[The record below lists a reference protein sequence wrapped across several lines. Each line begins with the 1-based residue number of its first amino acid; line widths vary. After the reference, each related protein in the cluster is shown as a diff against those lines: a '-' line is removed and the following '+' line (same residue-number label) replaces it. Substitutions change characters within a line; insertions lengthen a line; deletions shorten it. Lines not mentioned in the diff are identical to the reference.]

1 MSRRHALHAACRLAL
16 AAWLVLAGPLPV
28 SAQGAAGDAAAK
40 AKFVVTFARF
50 VQWPASA
57 FAGSDARLRLCI
69 EHASPAVGEAF
80 AAHEGLAVGGRSL
93 TISALAAPASE
104 ASGCHLLFV
113 DASAV
118 RHAPPAA
125 GESLLTLGAVDGFV
139 ARGGMVEIVN
149 VDDSLRFDV
158 NLRALRAAHLGLN
171 SQVLRL
177 ARQVRE

>member
-1 MSRRHALHAACRLAL
+1 MSRRHALQTACRLAL
-16 AAWLVLAGPLPV
+16 AAWLVLAGSAMPV

-50 VQWPASA
+50 VRWPSTA
-57 FAGSDARLRLCI
+57 FAGSDSRLRLCV

-80 AAHEGLAVGGRSL
+80 AAHEGMAVSGRVL
-93 TISALAAPASE
+93 TISAPPADL
-104 ASGCHLLFV
+104 SGCHLLFV
-113 DASAV
+113 DASAL
-118 RHAPPAA
+118 RRTLPATA
-125 GESLLTLGAVDGFV
+125 ETLLTLGAVDGFV

-158 NLRALRAAHLGLN
+158 NLRALRAAQLGLS